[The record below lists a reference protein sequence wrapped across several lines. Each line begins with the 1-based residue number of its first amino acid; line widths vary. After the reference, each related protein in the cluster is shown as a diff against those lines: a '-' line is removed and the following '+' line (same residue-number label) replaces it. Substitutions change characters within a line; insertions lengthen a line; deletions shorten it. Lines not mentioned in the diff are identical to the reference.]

1 MQSNRKLPM
10 ANSPRL
16 ILPAGAHVVAWTL
29 ILLATLAAPGANC
42 VRAAK
47 RAASSRSAPPRS
59 GSAARRTTSS
69 GSTIAKCHA
78 TYAVRNRARM
88 NAAAAQ
94 TWRRSTERV
103 PAKVRGHSTAGAAN
117 LRSVPPLSEHNP
129 SRQFASDHC
138 VSHLTTSS
146 RRTAPRLRCLPALG
160 RQQQEL
166 AFLRSPGRKPVMPNT
181 YRHPQRSRCFCA
193 LAPVAA
199 VRRRVAVL
207 GKA

>member
-10 ANSPRL
+10 ANSPRM

-29 ILLATLAAPGANC
+29 ILLATLAAPGATLRASGEASGVQPIRTAKERLGGKANDEQRVDNC
-42 VRAAK
+42 
-47 RAASSRSAPPRS
+47 
-59 GSAARRTTSS
+59 
-69 GSTIAKCHA
+69 KCHA

-146 RRTAPRLRCLPALG
+146 RRTAPRIVFSSQVGSAKFSVALRD
-160 RQQQEL
+160 
-166 AFLRSPGRKPVMPNT
+166 FW
-181 YRHPQRSRCFCA
+181 
-193 LAPVAA
+193 
-199 VRRRVAVL
+199 
-207 GKA
+207 